1 MAVPV
6 KVHKEY
12 DELVDLL
19 LSRGMDVPD
28 REHAIKKIS
37 QVGYYR
43 LSGFWYP
50 CRIPHITTDNND
62 RDNIKRRFLIMIISP
77 KNCVVINYHHCK
89 RM

>member
-50 CRIPHITTDNND
+50 CRIPHITTDNIRTD
-62 RDNIKRRFLIMIISP
+62 SIRFVQVLIFAQYMTSIYSIKI
-77 KNCVVINYHHCK
+77 CVC
-89 RM
+89 R

>member
-50 CRIPHITTDNND
+50 CRIPHITTDNIRTRLD
-62 RDNIKRRFLIMIISP
+62 QVRPVLIFAQYMTSIYSIKI
-77 KNCVVINYHHCK
+77 CVC
-89 RM
+89 R

>member
-50 CRIPHITTDNND
+50 AE
-62 RDNIKRRFLIMIISP
+62 SP
-77 KNCVVINYHHCK
+77 I
-89 RM
+89 

>member
-50 CRIPHITTDNND
+50 CRIPHITTDN
-62 RDNIKRRFLIMIISP
+62 I
-77 KNCVVINYHHCK
+77 
-89 RM
+89 